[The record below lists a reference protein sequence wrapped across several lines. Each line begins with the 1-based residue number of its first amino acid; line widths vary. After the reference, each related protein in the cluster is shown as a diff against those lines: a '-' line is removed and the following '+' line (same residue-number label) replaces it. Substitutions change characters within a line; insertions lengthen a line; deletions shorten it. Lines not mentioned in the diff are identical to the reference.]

1 MNARKITIA
10 LVFVVIVALFFYL
23 DLEHYLTLESLKKN
37 RDLMASLYAD
47 HRLAFVAGFIT
58 VYVIQTALALPG
70 AAIMTLAAGA
80 FFGTVMGTVCANIGA
95 TIGATLSFLL
105 ARYLFHD
112 TIQGKFGPRL
122 DVINRELERSGLHY
136 LLFLRLVPVF
146 PFFLINLA
154 AGLTKL
160 PLKTFFIGTMLGIIP
175 AAFIYCNAG
184 ASLATIDSTSDILSL
199 RVLGSFALLGL
210 LALVP
215 VLYGI
220 FRRKPDS

>member
-1 MNARKITIA
+1 MNLKKVAIA
-10 LVFVVIVALFFYL
+10 LVFVVFVALFFYL
-23 DLEHYLTLESLKKN
+23 DLGRYLTLEALKRN
-37 RDLMASLYAD
+37 RELLTSLYLE
-47 HRLAFVAGFIT
+47 HRFAFVAGFIA

-80 FFGTVMGTVCANIGA
+80 LFGTVMGTVYANIGA
-95 TIGATLSFLL
+95 TAGATLSFLL

-122 DVINRELERSGLHY
+122 EAMNRELERSGLHY

-146 PFFLINLA
+146 PFFLVNLA

-160 PLKTFFIGTMLGIIP
+160 PLRTFFAGTMLGIIP

-184 ASLATIDSTSDILSL
+184 ASLASIDSTREILSL
-199 RVLGSFALLGL
+199 RVLGSFALLGMFP
-210 LALVP
+210 LVP
-215 VLYGI
+215 LVYRK
-220 FRRKPDS
+220 FRPGR

>member
-1 MNARKITIA
+1 MNARKIILALAFVIA
-10 LVFVVIVALFFYL
+10 VALFFAL
-23 DLEHYLTLESLKKN
+23 DLGRFLTLDSLKRN
-37 RDLMASLYAD
+37 RDLLASLYLD
-47 HRLAFVAGFIT
+47 HRFAFVAVFIA

-80 FFGTVMGTVCANIGA
+80 FFGTVMGTFYANIGA
-95 TIGATLSFLL
+95 TAGATLSFLL
-105 ARYLFHD
+105 ARYLFRD
-112 TIQGKFGPRL
+112 TILGKFGPRME
-122 DVINRELERSGLHY
+122 VINRELERSGLHY

-154 AGLTKL
+154 AGLTNI
-160 PLKTFFIGTMLGIIP
+160 PLRTFFVGTMIGIVP

-184 ASLATIDSTSDILSL
+184 ASLATINSVGDILSF

-215 VLYGI
+215 I
-220 FRRKPDS
+220 FFKKFRPGPRT